1 MTADKIFPVPDNYKN
16 SAHVTKEIYDDLCHQ
31 ASTDSEN
38 FWKNIG
44 KRIDWIKPYS
54 NIKDVTWSKEKVDIK
69 WFYDGKLNVSENC
82 IDRHLKDKADSIA
95 IIWEGDNP
103 EESLKITYKELYK
116 KVCNFSNALKNNGV
130 KKGDRVTIYMPM
142 IPEAAYAMVACSRI
156 GAIHSVV
163 FGGFSPEALA
173 GRILDCD
180 SHYVITAD
188 EGVRGGKVIPLKINT
203 DKALLKCPNVKHVF
217 VVNRNNANIEMTEGR
232 DLWYHEITRNV
243 SDECKA
249 EVMDAEDPLF
259 ILYTSGST
267 GKPKGVLHTSGGYLV
282 YASYTHEIIF
292 DYKPGDIYWCSA
304 DVGWVTGHSYIVYGP
319 LCNGATTLMFEGV
332 PNYPNSSRFWQIC
345 DKHKVNIFYT
355 APTAIRALMKEG
367 DKPVKKTKRD
377 SLRLLGSVGEPINPE
392 AWLWY
397 YYVVGEKKC
406 TIVDTWWQTETGA
419 TLISPLP
426 GATDLKPG
434 SASKPIPGI
443 VPVLLDTDG
452 N

>member
-31 ASTDSEN
+31 ASIDSEK
-38 FWKNIG
+38 FWNNIG

-54 NIKDVTWSKEKVDIK
+54 NIKDVIWSKEKVEIK

-82 IDRHLKDKADSIA
+82 IDRHLEDKADSIA

-142 IPEAAYAMVACSRI
+142 IPEAAYAMLACSRI

-232 DLWYHEITRNV
+232 DLWYHEIIRNV

-249 EVMDAEDPLF
+249 
-259 ILYTSGST
+259 
-267 GKPKGVLHTSGGYLV
+267 
-282 YASYTHEIIF
+282 
-292 DYKPGDIYWCSA
+292 
-304 DVGWVTGHSYIVYGP
+304 
-319 LCNGATTLMFEGV
+319 
-332 PNYPNSSRFWQIC
+332 
-345 DKHKVNIFYT
+345 
-355 APTAIRALMKEG
+355 
-367 DKPVKKTKRD
+367 
-377 SLRLLGSVGEPINPE
+377 
-392 AWLWY
+392 
-397 YYVVGEKKC
+397 
-406 TIVDTWWQTETGA
+406 
-419 TLISPLP
+419 
-426 GATDLKPG
+426 
-434 SASKPIPGI
+434 
-443 VPVLLDTDG
+443 
-452 N
+452 